1 MKNFIRD
8 ITLIFVF
15 SIFSTSVHSQ
25 FSDYGV
31 KIGVQ
36 STNLVNTENNFFD
49 THFKTG
55 FSIYGFA
62 EYDLVQFV
70 SSELQLGYTMRG
82 FSNEINITNELGPEI
97 IGRHKSNTSLHYL
110 STIFLL
116 KSDFSLISRNVFLGI
131 GPRVEFLIQK
141 DMGEYYNGFID
152 DTATYFDDFL
162 FGYALVAGLNNLNFL
177 KQRISLELRY
187 DRDITDSMSDYP
199 RDARNH
205 AIVASIGIGF
215 K

>member
-36 STNLVNTENNFFD
+36 STNLVNTENDFFD

-82 FSNEINITNELGPEI
+82 FSNEINIT
-97 IGRHKSNTSLHYL
+97 
-110 STIFLL
+110 
-116 KSDFSLISRNVFLGI
+116 
-131 GPRVEFLIQK
+131 
-141 DMGEYYNGFID
+141 
-152 DTATYFDDFL
+152 
-162 FGYALVAGLNNLNFL
+162 
-177 KQRISLELRY
+177 
-187 DRDITDSMSDYP
+187 
-199 RDARNH
+199 
-205 AIVASIGIGF
+205 
-215 K
+215 